1 VPGGRRTMRTIILGL
16 SACMSA
22 CAATVP
28 VAEMDRAS
36 EKGFVNAAN
45 KSLATQKAPERR
57 DAPPSAAIT
66 VALPYVINLESAV
79 ERIRLDQLP
88 ALPGLENHL
97 VYNTDQHLQG
107 RIWHRLR
114 LGFFASRADA
124 EEALK
129 KLSAHYPQ
137 AWIVKTSESERINAQ
152 QQGLVPGTLTSSPS
166 KPGPEAAA
174 AAMPARDTELVEA
187 MGMPTWVMDKETVE
201 AVPPRAMQEPELD
214 GSSDSGGQFRL
225 DNIDTVSVAEK
236 TQNENA
242 QRDDAET
249 EISYGREEDE
259 SVFVRSTHR
268 GGDLFTVGTAFTQRE
283 EGADLKA
290 RAKDNDEQGFWHMN
304 LSSAPGGAG
313 PGFEAE
319 FAQSSFDPQTS
330 EDFGASENRLIK
342 LATHGSWQGYQLG
355 LGYQSVGTEFE
366 KAGKA
371 ADKRK
376 KTANH
381 PKTKLQK
388 GRQGTEAWISRQFGN
403 LGVKTVA
410 AMYQDQ
416 GEDEGNAPHFTT
428 EKLGASLNYTI
439 LSWPQVGL
447 TVDYANG
454 VRSSS
459 EKPAGVQSTEVDV
472 ESIASSLYYSDS
484 AWSGTLYVENAT
496 GEGKTNIA
504 NLRTYWLGGSYFP
517 ISTFSVTPSISY
529 VKEEYPEF
537 DVSTDSFATS
547 MTVSYKPST
556 NSRFNFTGYSEYST
570 EKNIDWVMDSEYM
583 YNSLGINWDSKKPK
597 SLIKKWSLELFH
609 DQYTDNLYSD
619 NNTGGVGFMLKMR
632 SKTSPLRRIT
642 EEVR

>member
-1 VPGGRRTMRTIILGL
+1 MRTIILGL

-22 CAATVP
+22 CVATVP

-57 DAPPSAAIT
+57 DAPRSAAIT

-88 ALPGLENHL
+88 ALLGLENHL
-97 VYNTDQHLQG
+97 IYNTDQHLQG

-137 AWIVKTSESERINAQ
+137 AWIVKISESERINAQ

-166 KPGPEAAA
+166 KSGPEAAA

-187 MGMPTWVMDKETVE
+187 MGMPTWVMDKETVG
-201 AVPPRAMQEPELD
+201 AVLPRAMQEPELD

-484 AWSGTLYVENAT
+484 AWSGALYVEDASGAGT
-496 GEGKTNIA
+496 TNTMD
-504 NLRTYWLGGSYFP
+504 LRTYYVGGSYFP
-517 ISTFSVTPSISY
+517 VSTFSVSPGFTY
-529 VKEEYPEF
+529 VQEKYT
-537 DVSTDSFATS
+537 DLDANTDSYAAS
-547 MTVSYKPST
+547 MTASYKPS
-556 NSRFNFTGYSEYST
+556 SKSKFNFNGYSEYST
-570 EKNIDWVMDSEYM
+570 QENTDWALDTEY
-583 YNSLGINWDSKKPK
+583 YYSSLGVNWISDKPK
-597 SLIKKWSLELFH
+597 PLIKQWSFEVFH
-609 DQYTDNLYSD
+609 DRYIDHVYSD
-619 NNTGGVGFMLKMR
+619 SNTGGLGLWFTLKSSPSPINRFVDEMR
-632 SKTSPLRRIT
+632 
-642 EEVR
+642 

>member
-1 VPGGRRTMRTIILGL
+1 MRTIILGL

-166 KPGPEAAA
+166 KPGPEAA

>member
-1 VPGGRRTMRTIILGL
+1 MPGGRRTMRTIILGL

-166 KPGPEAAA
+166 KPGPEAA

>member
-88 ALPGLENHL
+88 ALLGLENHL
-97 VYNTDQHLQG
+97 VYNTNQHLQG

-174 AAMPARDTELVEA
+174 AAMPARVTELVEA

-201 AVPPRAMQEPELD
+201 AVPPTAMQEPELD

-290 RAKDNDEQGFWHMN
+290 RAKDNDEKGFWHMN

-517 ISTFSVTPSISY
+517 ISAFSVTPSISY